1 MKKFQR
7 SELTRMNKNELV
19 NLIIE
24 IQENI
29 ILTKDIANRNGRP
42 KMEISDEVKNNI
54 LFLHNQGKGSRYI
67 GEAVGMSHTKVTQIL
82 KEMV

>member
-29 ILTKDIANRNGRP
+29 ILTKDMANRNGRP
-42 KMEISDEVKNNI
+42 KMKISDEVKNNI
-54 LFLHNQGKGSRYI
+54 LFLHSQGKGSRYI

-82 KEMV
+82 KEMI

>member
-7 SELTRMNKNELV
+7 SELTKMNKNELV

-29 ILTKDIANRNGRP
+29 ILTKDMANRNGRP
-42 KMEISDEVKNNI
+42 RMKISDEVKNNI

-67 GEAVGMSHTKVTQIL
+67 GEAVGISHTKITQIL
-82 KEMV
+82 KEMI